1 MFRQILQGLAHI
13 HSLNVVHRDLKPD
26 NIFIS
31 VSPDGVNNV
40 KIGDFGLASKGQ
52 ILADKSQNT
61 MLDQGDMT
69 TRSVGTS
76 VYVAP
81 EVRSGGIG
89 NYTSKVDMYS
99 LGITFFEMC
108 SPPMLGMERSLK
120 LEELRKPHPA
130 LPSDFDSTSAQAFI
144 ILSLATHNPKE
155 RLSSAALLESDH
167 LPDEME
173 NDTIRRA
180 IAAITDPKSPFYGKT
195 LSTLFSMKLDLA
207 KDYAWDMPD
216 PRGQFPS
223 TIDFLRW
230 RNAKE
235 ILISIFKTH
244 GAHEVPSPG
253 LYPHSSHHPGAV
265 KLLDDSGTL
274 LQLPYDLMMGHARML
289 ATRRDPVLGPSYS
302 FGCVFRKKQSG
313 GQPIQSGVVDFHIV
327 TMNALDLSLKEA
339 CVLKVVD
346 QVLHTFSTFPAAQM
360 TFQVN
365 HSDLLQIV
373 FDACSV
379 DISVRR
385 AAADTLSKLN
395 IQDTPWSKLRTEL
408 RECGVSATSVDE
420 LQRFDFR
427 DTPSKAFSTLKTLFE
442 KSDKYQK
449 AASAIAHLNE
459 VFEYSRSLGVKTKM
473 LLTPLHSFD
482 EASFKGGLM
491 FACVYEK
498 SRRQVFAAGGR
509 YDSLIKEHCHKA
521 GSSSAIDRHAV
532 GVSFAWERLAQVP
545 ARSGGKAFS
554 RKTKEGAKSLFSEK
568 SYDVLVASFDPIIR
582 KSHALNVLRDLWEN
596 GISAD
601 LANDARSPDELIPDN
616 PEEQPAWLVIVKSD
630 IVKIKTLWTKD
641 KPEDDIPVGELP
653 NWLRSE
659 MRERDS
665 ALKTTTAISRAR
677 GGLVPPETGNVH
689 SDPSGFPS
697 GHHHYPGSGGYNQQ
711 VRVLTGQTK
720 SKKVNRQAVVDQ
732 ALAAVPKVLQEFRE
746 GPIAV
751 VELTSDDVLQAIKGT
766 KLSEPDTWRRLDV
779 ANVEKNYVKEIQE
792 MLTQF
797 RDGGAKDAFV
807 YNSRGGGCVYYDL
820 TK

>member
-52 ILADKSQNT
+52 ILADKSSNN
-61 MLDQGDMT
+61 MLEQGDIMT

-108 SPPMLGMERSLK
+108 SSPMLGMERAQK
-120 LEELRKPHPA
+120 LEALREPHPV
-130 LPSDFDSTSAQAFI
+130 LPPDFDSTSAQAVI
-144 ILSLATHNPKE
+144 TLSLLTHNPKE
-155 RLSSAALLESDH
+155 RPSAAALLESDR

-173 NDTIRRA
+173 SDTIRRA
-180 IAAITDPKSPFYGKT
+180 IAAITDPNSPFYGKT

-207 KDYAWDMPD
+207 KDYAWDMPEF
-216 PRGQFPS
+216 RGQSPS
-223 TIDFLRW
+223 AMDFLR
-230 RNAKE
+230 RRIAKE
-235 ILISIFKTH
+235 TLVSIFKTH

-253 LYPHSSHHPGAV
+253 LYPHSSHHLGAV

-289 ATRRDPVLGPSYS
+289 ATGRDPVLGPSYS
-302 FGCVFRKKQSG
+302 FGRVFRRRQGG
-313 GQPIQSGVVDFHIV
+313 GQPIQSGVVDFHVV
-327 TMNALDLSLKEA
+327 TTNALDLSLKEA

-346 QVLHTFSTFPAAQM
+346 QVLHTFSTLPAAQM

-365 HSDLLQIV
+365 HSDLLQII

-379 DISVRR
+379 DVSIRH
-385 AAADTLSKLN
+385 AAADILSKLN
-395 IQDTPWSKLRTEL
+395 IQDTPWTKLRTEL

-427 DTPSKAFSTLKTLFE
+427 DVPSKAFSALKTLFE

-459 VFEYSRSLGVKTKM
+459 VFEYCRSLGVKTKM

-482 EASFKGGLM
+482 EASFRGGLM

-498 SRRQVFAAGGR
+498 NRRQVFAAGGR
-509 YDSLIKEHCHKA
+509 YDSLIKEHRHKA
-521 GSSSAIDRHAV
+521 GSSSSSDRHAV
-532 GVSFAWERLAQVP
+532 GVSFAWERLAHVP
-545 ARSGGKAFS
+545 ARNNSKAS
-554 RKTKEGAKSLFSEK
+554 LKKTKEVAKNLFSQK
-568 SYDVLVASFDPIIR
+568 PYDVLVASFDPIIR
-582 KSHALNVLRDLWEN
+582 KSHALEVLRDLWEN
-596 GISAD
+596 GFSAE
-601 LANDARSPDELIPDN
+601 LANDARSPDALIPDS
-616 PEEQPAWLVIVKSD
+616 PDEQPAWMVIVKSD
-630 IVKIKTLWTKD
+630 VVKIKTLWTKD
-641 KPEDDIPVGELP
+641 RPEDDIPAGELL
-653 NWLRSE
+653 NWLRGE

-665 ALKTTTAISRAR
+665 ALKMTTNTLPRAR
-677 GGLVPPETGNVH
+677 GGLGPSESG
-689 SDPSGFPS
+689 SGDPSAYTGPYA
-697 GHHHYPGSGGYNQQ
+697 GGSHQPFQ
-711 VRVLTGQTK
+711 EVRVLTAQTK

-732 ALAAVPKVLQEFRE
+732 ALAAVPRLLQEFRE

-751 VELTSDDVLQAIKGT
+751 VELTTDDVLQAIRGT

-797 RDGGAKDAFV
+797 RDGGARDAFV
-807 YNSRGGGCVYYDL
+807 YNSRGGGCIYYDL